1 MTVHATQVHAYE
13 TCKSRDSEG
22 HSIFKQAFANA
33 LEKVVSLHPLYVNRP
48 KQIIFVTFE
57 ADTFEQIDN
66 LFNPLLKMVLG
77 KNNPKITRDV
87 ANHLLLWRQKD

>member
-1 MTVHATQVHAYE
+1 MTAHAILTHGYE
-13 TCKSRDSEG
+13 TCKSRDSKG
-22 HSIFKQAFANA
+22 QRIFKQAFANA
-33 LEKVVSLHPLYVNRP
+33 SEKVVSPHPIYVNRP
-48 KQIIFVTFE
+48 EQIIFVTFE

-77 KNNPKITRDV
+77 KNNPMITRDV